1 MRTSAFKTLAAIG
14 LATASCAIFAQQ
26 ATDADPAGTTTM
38 PPAADSVYGAP
49 GYTYGYPSY
58 NRDRAG
64 RYGRCAGMSDRQTE
78 RACRVGFPTEHIGI
92 QAPPAS
98 DHGGFTD
105 DQAG

>member
-38 PPAADSVYGAP
+38 PPAADSMYVAPGA
-49 GYTYGYPSY
+49 GYTYGYPGYYRS
-58 NRDRAG
+58 G
-64 RYGRCAGMSDRQTE
+64 RHGRCAGMSDRQTE
-78 RACRVGFPTEHIGI
+78 RACRAGFPTEHLG
-92 QAPPAS
+92 PAAYPNS